1 MEIMYRNNMM
11 NKVNQMRINDNLME
25 EQIRIKIKNNNNN
38 NSKELLIWKIKGFK
52 ILLII
57 LILTDL
63 YHVIILILL
72 YFTI

>member
-38 NSKELLIWKIKGFK
+38 NSKELLI
-52 ILLII
+52 
-57 LILTDL
+57 
-63 YHVIILILL
+63 
-72 YFTI
+72 